1 MKLTPRPG
9 ETWLRI
15 TPPIGGQPG
24 YSQAGTVEQVTDT
37 TVELLVRCDV
47 MRSMNFELDTGF
59 DVAGLGSFLVKSE
72 VVTP

>member
-1 MKLTPRPG
+1 MKLNPRRG

-15 TPPIGGQPG
+15 TPPSDGQPG
-24 YSQAGTVEQVTDT
+24 YSQAGTVEQVTET

-47 MRSMNFELDTGF
+47 MRRMTFVLDTGL
-59 DVAGLGSFLVKSE
+59 DLAGMGSFLVKPD